1 MTSEVSSA
9 TSLSTLSPV
18 SAAAAAAAL
27 GSPQSTSNATAVEAG
42 LRDAPGPSSSSSG
55 WSSTEPNDVAVHGA
69 PSGGPARHSS
79 TTAAQHTAE
88 HEAAQHHEETRGEA
102 QPDNVA
108 FWEQQALRLDWAQPA
123 GTSGGKPWHTAHRR
137 VPADAAARKGPE
149 ITWFEGGKLNV
160 AFNCVDRH
168 VAKGHGDKVALHFE
182 GEPGDRRAI
191 TYAEL
196 QCEVSKAANA
206 LQALGITKGDRVVI
220 YLPVIPETV
229 IITLAVARIGAIHS
243 LVFGGFSAEALKFR
257 VEDTGARLLVTTDG
271 QFRRG
276 VAVPVKDNADAAVA
290 GDNAIEHVLV
300 INRTTAPEDLAAVPM
315 TEGRDVWWHDAVGSA
330 AEVHEPEAFDAE
342 TPLFIMYTSGTTG
355 KPKGLVHTSGGYLTQ
370 ASWSFEH
377 LFSNPDPALRDQ
389 DVHWCTAD
397 LAWVTAHTYEI
408 YGPLSNGVTQVI
420 FEGTPNT
427 PHPGRHFEI
436 IERYGVTQYYTA
448 PTLVRSLM
456 GWFPDGVPGS
466 YDLSSIRMLGTVGE
480 AVNPEAW
487 RWLRQNVG
495 AGTAPVVDTWWQ
507 SETGA
512 TILSPAPTDT
522 EFKPG
527 CAARP
532 LPGVSTRIVD
542 DAGNTVPP
550 GVQGFI
556 VVDTPGPAI
565 ARTVWGNPRRYYDSY
580 WSQYVEQGWFLAGDG
595 AKYDAD
601 GDIWILGRVDDT
613 LNVSGHLLSTIEIE
627 SALVSHPD
635 VVEAGVCPVA
645 DPKTGHAIVAFVVLK
660 RGLSLP
666 NRPLPSQARAG
677 NPAVVGPG
685 SIAEELRNHVAKAI
699 GPIAKP
705 RDVVVVP
712 DVPKTRS
719 GKIMRRLLTQLFEGT
734 ALGDTTSLQNEPAIA
749 GIQDVLRERTLVKEN
764 S

>member
-1 MTSEVSSA
+1 MG
-9 TSLSTLSPV
+9 LSTLE
-18 SAAAAAAAL
+18 
-27 GSPQSTSNATAVEAG
+27 ATQTTKATHPGTEAE
-42 LRDAPGPSSSSSG
+42 RI
-55 WSSTEPNDVAVHGA
+55 
-69 PSGGPARHSS
+69 
-79 TTAAQHTAE
+79 
-88 HEAAQHHEETRGEA
+88 
-102 QPDNVA
+102 A
-108 FWEQQALRLDWAQPA
+108 FWEDAARRLEWAE
-123 GTSGGKPWHTAHRR
+123 PWHTAHTFEKAVRLSGPD
-137 VPADAAARKGPE
+137 VPAEDAEYSVPRIE
-149 ITWFEGGKLNV
+149 WFAGGHLNV
-160 AFNCVDRH
+160 AYNCVDRH
-168 VAKGHGDKVALHFE
+168 VKAGRGDKVALYFE

-196 QCEVSKAANA
+196 QREVSKAANA
-206 LQALGITKGDRVVI
+206 LLDLGITKGDRVVI
-220 YLPVIPETV
+220 YLPVIPETI
-229 IITLAVARIGAIHS
+229 IITLAVARIGAVHS

-257 VEDTGARLLVTTDG
+257 VEDTQAKLLVTTDG

-300 INRTTAPEDLAAVPM
+300 VNRTTAAEDLGSVPM

-330 AEVHEPEAFDAE
+330 PDVHAPEAFDAE

-370 ASWSFEH
+370 ASWSYEH
-377 LFSNPDPALRDQ
+377 LFSNPDPALRDA

-456 GWFPDGVPGS
+456 GWFPDGVPDT
-466 YDLSSIRMLGTVGE
+466 YNLSSIRMLGTVGE

-556 VVDTPGPAI
+556 VVDAFGPSI
-565 ARTVWGNPRRYYDSY
+565 ARTVWGNPQRYLDSY
-580 WSQYVEQGWFLAGDG
+580 WRQYAEQGWFLAGDG

-645 DPKTGHAIVAFVVLK
+645 DAKTGHAIVAFVVLK
-660 RGLSLP
+660 S
-666 NRPLPSQARAG
+666 ST
-677 NPAVVGPG
+677 VTSG
-685 SIAEELRNHVAKAI
+685 STAEELRNHVAKAI

-734 ALGDTTSLQNEPAIA
+734 ALGDTTSLQNEPAIS
-749 GIQDVLRERTLVKEN
+749 GIQDVLRERTLAKEN

>member
-1 MTSEVSSA
+1 MTSAVPKISHT
-9 TSLSTLSPV
+9 TSD
-18 SAAAAAAAL
+18 
-27 GSPQSTSNATAVEAG
+27 ATASEEG
-42 LRDAPGPSSSSSG
+42 LLDAPGSLNGSSG
-55 WSSTEPNDVAVHGA
+55 WSSTEPTDGAVHGA
-69 PSGGPARHSS
+69 DFGERARQRGFDGSGFDGSGFDERGSAVGFWEEQARHLHW
-79 TTAAQHTAE
+79 AA
-88 HEAAQHHEETRGEA
+88 
-102 QPDNVA
+102 
-108 FWEQQALRLDWAQPA
+108 
-123 GTSGGKPWHTAHRR
+123 PWHTAHSWTPTD
-137 VPADAAARKGPE
+137 VEAAQGPD
-149 ITWFEGGKLNV
+149 IKWFDGGKLNV
-160 AFNCVDRH
+160 AYNCVDRH
-168 VAKGHGDKVALHFE
+168 VLAGRGDKVALYFE

-196 QCEVSKAANA
+196 QSEVSKAANA
-206 LQALGITKGDRVVI
+206 LLELGITKGDRVVI

-243 LVFGGFSAEALKFR
+243 LVFGGFSSEALRFR
-257 VEDTGARLLVTTDG
+257 VEDTQAKLLVTTDG

-276 VAVPVKDNADAAVA
+276 VAVPVKATADAAVA
-290 GDNAIEHVLV
+290 GDNAIERVLV
-300 INRTTAPEDLAAVPM
+300 INRTTPAEDLHTVTM
-315 TEGRDVWWHDAVGSA
+315 QEGRDVWWHDVVDTASD
-330 AEVHEPEAFDAE
+330 VHEPKAFDAE

-370 ASWSFEH
+370 ASWSFEY
-377 LFSNPDPALRDQ
+377 LFSNPDPTLRDS

-436 IERYGVTQYYTA
+436 IQRYKVTQYYTA

-456 GWFPDGVPGS
+456 GWFPDGVPDS
-466 YDLSSIRMLGTVGE
+466 YDFSSIRLLGTVGE

-487 RWLRQNVG
+487 RWLRDNIG
-495 AGTAPVVDTWWQ
+495 GGTAPVVDTWWQ

-512 TILSPAPTDT
+512 TIMSPAPTDT

-532 LPGVSTRIVD
+532 LPGVSTRVVD
-542 DAGNTVPP
+542 ETGALSEP

-556 VVDTPGPAI
+556 VVDRPGPAI
-565 ARTVWGNPRRYYDSY
+565 ARTVWGNPRRYFDSY
-580 WSQYVEQGWFLAGDG
+580 WSQYAEQDWFLAGDG
-595 AKYDAD
+595 AKYDSD

-645 DPKTGHAIVAFVVLK
+645 DPTTGHAVVAFVVL
-660 RGLSLP
+660 RGDASGDASSESAAHVA
-666 NRPLPSQARAG
+666 NT
-677 NPAVVGPG
+677 
-685 SIAEELRNHVAKAI
+685 LRNHVAKEI

-705 RDVVVVP
+705 RDVVVVA

-719 GKIMRRLLTQLFEGT
+719 GKIMRRLLTQLFEGS

-749 GIQDVLRERTLVKEN
+749 GIQDVLRERALVKEN

>member
-1 MTSEVSSA
+1 MGVTVTETCEQAPTTAVA
-9 TSLSTLSPV
+9 T
-18 SAAAAAAAL
+18 AAAAPM
-27 GSPQSTSNATAVEAG
+27 SEAE
-42 LRDAPGPSSSSSG
+42 RI
-55 WSSTEPNDVAVHGA
+55 
-69 PSGGPARHSS
+69 
-79 TTAAQHTAE
+79 
-88 HEAAQHHEETRGEA
+88 
-102 QPDNVA
+102 A
-108 FWEQQALRLDWAQPA
+108 FWEEAALRLDWADADPD
-123 GTSGGKPWHTAHRR
+123 GGPSGAGKPWHTAHHRI
-137 VPADAAARKGPE
+137 PADAGAGTGPD
-149 ITWFEGGKLNV
+149 IRWFEGGKLNV
-160 AFNCVDRH
+160 AYNCVDRH
-168 VAKGHGDKVALHFE
+168 VAAGRGNKVALHFE
-182 GEPGDRRAI
+182 GEPGDRRTI
-191 TYAEL
+191 SYADL
-196 QCEVSKAANA
+196 QREVSKAANA
-206 LQALGITKGDRVVI
+206 LLDLGITKGDRVVI

-257 VEDTGARLLVTTDG
+257 VEDTGAKLLVTTDG

-276 VAVPVKDNADAAVA
+276 VAVPVKDNADAAVS

-300 INRTTAPEDLAAVPM
+300 VNRTTPADELATVPM
-315 TEGRDVWWHDAVGSA
+315 TAGRDVWWHDAVGHASD
-330 AEVHEPEAFDAE
+330 VHEPEAFDAE

-397 LAWVTAHTYEI
+397 LAWVTAHTYEL
-408 YGPLSNGVTQVI
+408 YGPLSNGATQVI

-436 IERYGVTQYYTA
+436 IERYRVTQYYTA

-456 GWFPDGVPGS
+456 GWFPDGVPAS
-466 YDLSSIRMLGTVGE
+466 YDLSSIRLLGTVGE

-487 RWLRQNVG
+487 RWFRENVG

-532 LPGVSTRIVD
+532 LPGVGTRIVD
-542 DAGNTVPP
+542 EAGNTVPP

-556 VVDTPGPAI
+556 VVDAPGPAI
-565 ARTVWGNPRRYYDSY
+565 ARTVWGNPKRYFDSY
-580 WSQYVEQGWFLAGDG
+580 WRQYAAQGWFLAGDG
-595 AKYDAD
+595 AKYDDD

-645 DPKTGHAIVAFVVLK
+645 DPKTGHAIVAFVV
-660 RGLSLP
+660 P
-666 NRPLPSQARAG
+666 TRPLPSQARAG
-677 NPAVVGPG
+677 NPAGVGPN
-685 SIAEELRNHVAKAI
+685 SFAEELRNHVAKAI

-734 ALGDTTSLQNEPAIA
+734 TLGDTTSLQNEPSIA
-749 GIQDVLRERTLVKEN
+749 DIQDVLRTRNTQK
-764 S
+764 

>member
-1 MTSEVSSA
+1 MTTPSPASA
-9 TSLSTLSPV
+9 
-18 SAAAAAAAL
+18 SAATVETD
-27 GSPQSTSNATAVEAG
+27 SPQSTSKATAIEAG

-69 PSGGPARHSS
+69 PSGEPARHSS
-79 TTAAQHTAE
+79 TTSTTAAQYTE
-88 HEAAQHHEETRGEA
+88 DHEADQREA
-102 QPDNVA
+102 QPDHVA
-108 FWEQQALRLDWAQPA
+108 FWEEQALRLDWAPPA
-123 GTSGGKPWHTAHRR
+123 GISDGKPWHTAHRR
-137 VPADAAARKGPE
+137 VPADAAAGKGQE

-160 AFNCVDRH
+160 AYNCVDRH
-168 VAKGHGDKVALHFE
+168 VANGRGDKVALHFE
-182 GEPGDRRAI
+182 GETGDRRAI

-206 LQALGITKGDRVVI
+206 LLALGITKGDRVVI

-257 VEDTGARLLVTTDG
+257 VEDTGAKILVTTDG

-330 AEVHEPEAFDAE
+330 AEVHEAEAFDAE

-377 LFSNPDPALRDQ
+377 LFSNPDPALRNR

-456 GWFPDGVPGS
+456 GWFPDGVPDS

-627 SALVSHPD
+627 SALVAHPD

-660 RGLSLP
+660 
-666 NRPLPSQARAG
+666 AG
-677 NPAVVGPG
+677 VSAG
-685 SIAEELRNHVAKAI
+685 STAEELRNQVAKAI

-749 GIQDVLRERTLVKEN
+749 GIQDVLRERALVKET